1 MSNGIGLAS
10 GALRLSRR
18 GLRVLMLQAIL
29 AVVAV
34 LALAACGG
42 GENTGT
48 TAAPAS
54 PPAPSAPAP
63 APAAGGGGTPVAV
76 ELLDPAGSG
85 VNAFKPAE
93 FAFSTGQ
100 KVTFT
105 FTAETEGHSFTVDD
119 LGIDEDIDAGQTRT
133 FTFTFDKAG
142 TFDLICIPHE
152 TLGMVGKITVQ

>member
-10 GALRLSRR
+10 GALRLSGR
-18 GLRVLMLQAIL
+18 GLRVLTFQAIL
-29 AVVAV
+29 AVVAA
-34 LALAACGG
+34 LALTACGG
-42 GENTGT
+42 SEDLGT
-48 TAAPAS
+48 TPAPAS
-54 PPAPSAPAP
+54 PPPPSAPAP
-63 APAAGGGGTPVAV
+63 AAGDAGTPVAV

-85 VNAFKPAE
+85 VNAFKPDE
-93 FAFSTGQ
+93 FTFSVGQ

-105 FTAETEGHSFTVDD
+105 FTAETEAHSFTIDD
-119 LGIDEDIDAGQTRT
+119 LGIDEDIDAGKTKT